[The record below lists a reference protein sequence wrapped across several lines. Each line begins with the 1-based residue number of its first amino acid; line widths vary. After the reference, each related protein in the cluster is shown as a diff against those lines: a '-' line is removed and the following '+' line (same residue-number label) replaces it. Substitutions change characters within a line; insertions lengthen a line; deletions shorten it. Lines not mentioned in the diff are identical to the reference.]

1 MDRREALKKLGV
13 GGAVAVSAPIL
24 LDSFNVAS
32 ASSTALPPQNN
43 DILSSV
49 TNNGNAGIAIVLD
62 TTQFPADT
70 SFTWQVT
77 LQTGNPATSVT
88 PTTGSTVVVD
98 KPPANQGPG
107 NFTVVMTATS
117 ASSSP
122 TSLQYNMVWNGT
134 QLVVT

>member
-1 MDRREALKKLGV
+1 MDRRDALKKLGV

-70 SFTWQVT
+70 QYSWQV
-77 LQTGNPATSVT
+77 LQPGNPATTVT
-88 PTTGSTVVVD
+88 PSTGPSVVVD
-98 KPPANQGPG
+98 KPGNNPPG

-117 ASSSP
+117 PSSSP
-122 TSLQYNMVWNGT
+122 NLLTYNIVWNGS
-134 QLVVT
+134 QLVVS